1 MPDGANDSLRKLR
14 EMPPHPLTCWQ
25 YARMFQKV
33 MASFGQGGATVDA
46 RILDRHVR
54 PGGTLHGEVI
64 LVGGQVDQ
72 EVESLAVTLLARVE
86 HGAEGE
92 TTDLPFQNVQLA
104 GRELVRAG
112 AQVKVPFEVQ
122 MPWETPVTTVF
133 GKYLT
138 GMAVGLQT
146 NLNLSR
152 TVVDPQDVDAI
163 PIEPVP
169 AQHRILDA
177 MSRIGFQFRDAN
189 LVKNRIDGVDQ
200 QLPFFQEIN
209 FTPSPAFANAF
220 NEVAVSFLAR
230 PRDVQVVLDV
240 QKRVRV
246 LKGGGLGARAQSRL
260 GTFVV
265 EYATMGRTNWEQQ
278 IEGWLREAAKSR
290 AIFD

>member
-1 MPDGANDSLRKLR
+1 MPL
-14 EMPPHPLTCWQ
+14 
-25 YARMFQKV
+25 MFQKV

-46 RILDRHVR
+46 RILDRHVL

-86 HGAEGE
+86 HGEKDTAGE

-112 AQVKVPFEVQ
+112 SQIKVPFEVQ

-133 GKYLT
+133 GKFLT

-146 NLNLSR
+146 NLNLAR

-177 MSRIGFQFRDAN
+177 LTRIGFQFRDAN

-209 FTPSPAFANAF
+209 FTPSPAFTSVF
-220 NEVAVSFLAR
+220 NELAVSFLAR

-246 LKGGGLGARAQSRL
+246 LKGGGLGTRAQSRL
-260 GTFVV
+260 GSFVV
-265 EYATMGRTNWEQQ
+265 EYAAMGRTNWEQQ
-278 IEGWLREAAKSR
+278 IEGWFREVAKPR

>member
-1 MPDGANDSLRKLR
+1 
-14 EMPPHPLTCWQ
+14 
-25 YARMFQKV
+25 MFQKV

-54 PGGTLHGEVI
+54 PGGTLHGEVL

-86 HGAEGE
+86 KGETGE

-104 GRELVRAG
+104 GSELVRAG
-112 AQVKVPFEVQ
+112 AQIKVPFEVQ

-138 GMAVGLQT
+138 GMAIGLQT
-146 NLNLSR
+146 NLNLSK

-163 PIEPVP
+163 PIEPLP

-177 MSRIGFQFRDAN
+177 MSRLGFQFRSAG
-189 LVKNRIDGVDQ
+189 LVKERLDGADQ

-209 FTPSPAFANAF
+209 FAPSPGFAKIF
-220 NEVAVSFLAR
+220 EEVAVSFLAR

-240 QKRVRV
+240 NKRVRV
-246 LKGGGLGARAQSRL
+246 AKGGGLGGRGQAML
-260 GTFVV
+260 GMFVV
-265 EYATMGRTNWEQQ
+265 DYAALGRTNWEQQ
-278 IEGWLREAAKSR
+278 IEGWRREVAKPR
-290 AIFD
+290 GIFD

>member
-1 MPDGANDSLRKLR
+1 
-14 EMPPHPLTCWQ
+14 
-25 YARMFQKV
+25 MFQKV

-64 LVGGQVDQ
+64 LIGGQVDQ

-86 HGAEGE
+86 QGEEGQ
-92 TTDLPFQNVQLA
+92 TIDLPFQNVQLA
-104 GRELVRAG
+104 GKELVRAG
-112 AQVKVPFEVQ
+112 AQIKVPFEVQ
-122 MPWETPVTTVF
+122 MPWETPVTTVL

-146 NLNLSR
+146 NLNLAR

-177 MSRIGFQFRDAN
+177 LSRIGFKFRDAT

-209 FTPSPAFANAF
+209 FLPSQKFASVF

-240 QKRVRV
+240 HKKVRV
-246 LKGGGLGARAQSRL
+246 LKGGGLGGRAQSRL
-260 GTFVV
+260 GTFTV
-265 EYATMGRTNWEQQ
+265 EYAAMGRTNWEQQ
-278 IEGWLREAAKSR
+278 IEGWLHEVAKQR

>member
-1 MPDGANDSLRKLR
+1 
-14 EMPPHPLTCWQ
+14 
-25 YARMFQKV
+25 MFQKV

-46 RILDRHVR
+46 RILDKNVR
-54 PGGTLHGEVI
+54 PGGTLHGEV
-64 LVGGQVDQ
+64 LLTGGQVDQ

-86 HGAEGE
+86 HGPDVQ

-104 GRELVRAG
+104 GRELVRSG
-112 AQVKVPFEVQ
+112 AQITVPFEVQ

-146 NLNLSR
+146 NLSLSR

-177 MSRIGFQFRDAN
+177 MSRLGFQFRSAN
-189 LVKNRIDGVDQ
+189 LVKDRVDGVDQ

-209 FTPSPAFANAF
+209 FAPSPAFTQAF
-220 NEVAVSFLAR
+220 NEVAVTFLAR
-230 PRDVQVVLDV
+230 PRDVQVVLDAN
-240 QKRVRV
+240 KRVRV
-246 LKGGGLGARAQSRL
+246 LKGGGLGGRGQAMMGS
-260 GTFVV
+260 FVV
-265 EYATMGRTNWEQQ
+265 EYAAMGRTNWEQQ
-278 IEGWLREAAKSR
+278 IEGWLREVAKPR
-290 AIFD
+290 GIFD